1 MDGSVVGHLVKQLL
15 LLVIDDRAGCSQFD
29 PTLHSLL
36 QRLSALVSNHQLS
49 AQPTRPD
56 NLLSHY
62 YRTRTYAHPLSALC
76 QGLPR

>member
-1 MDGSVVGHLVKQLL
+1 MGQTDRRTDRQTDGSVAGHLVKQLL

-49 AQPTRPD
+49 TQPTR
-56 NLLSHY
+56 L
-62 YRTRTYAHPLSALC
+62 TYTHPLSALC
-76 QGLPR
+76 QGLPG